1 MPKKIIAETR
11 LYPVIIHREGD
22 MFGYF
27 SPEFGGGGA
36 ATLQDV
42 LRLAQEMM
50 ETEAAALTAAGE
62 PTPEPSENIDAEGG
76 QVAWLPVTTS
86 NAAERIFITLP
97 KTLLAQIDA
106 TTNNRSGFVA
116 ELVRERL
123 GA

>member
-42 LRLAQEMM
+42 LRSAQEMM

>member
-1 MPKKIIAETR
+1 MPKKIITETR

-22 MFGYF
+22 IFGYF

-42 LRLAQEMM
+42 LRLAQAMM

>member
-1 MPKKIIAETR
+1 MPKKIITETR

-22 MFGYF
+22 IFGYF

-50 ETEAAALTAAGE
+50 ETEATALTAAGE